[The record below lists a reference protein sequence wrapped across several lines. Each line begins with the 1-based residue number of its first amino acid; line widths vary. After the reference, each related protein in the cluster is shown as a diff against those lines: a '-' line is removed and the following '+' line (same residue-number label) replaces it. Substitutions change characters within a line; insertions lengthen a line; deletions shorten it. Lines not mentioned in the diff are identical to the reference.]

1 MSDPEPD
8 FGEIM
13 IGEPAFGSRRQLSRQ
28 ELYDLVWQTPMS
40 QLAKRFGLSDVG
52 LKKMCRKHDIPTPPL
67 GYWAKRVHG
76 KRVFQPQLPATKGP
90 QKLVLS
96 VVPLAAEQPEL
107 QAEQAKA
114 LERAAEFPPVQVP
127 SDQPAKL
134 HPVAVRT
141 AKALRAAKVDQH
153 GLKHVSEPGAVAVV
167 VGNASVD
174 RVLRIIHAFAAAA
187 EKRSISLTEH
197 PEGVQVLVEG
207 TPVLWQLKETTD
219 QIPHVPTKEELNWQA
234 RREADR
240 AKYPYLY
247 SSRSEGSVF
256 RSWDQV
262 PSGRLAMTLR
272 DPSAPRWG
280 RKDLIGHW
288 CDRRNKPLEDYLDQA
303 MATLAT
309 SALAIRH
316 RHAEEAEKERQ
327 RLEGLE
333 RQRWEQA
340 RRDRAEKRRQFLFAK
355 ADEHERYRRLVA
367 LAEFLEQNREQ
378 ESLSQ
383 EIHLLR
389 ELREIAG
396 AMRRDLDLAAMNA
409 EADRLQ
415 LYADETLPAREPE

>member
-1 MSDPEPD
+1 MQDLTV
-8 FGEIM
+8 
-13 IGEPAFGSRRQLSRQ
+13 GEPAFGGPQRLLSRE

-52 LKKMCRKHDIPTPPL
+52 LKKVCRKHDIPTPPL
-67 GYWAKRVHG
+67 GYWAKRAHG

-96 VVPLAAEQPEL
+96 VVPLAVEQPEL

-114 LERAAEFPPVQVP
+114 LKRASEFPPIQVP
-127 SDQPAKL
+127 SDQPANL

-153 GLKHVSEPGAVAVV
+153 GLKRVSEPGAVAVV

-174 RVLRIIHAFAAAA
+174 RVLRIIHAFAAAS
-187 EKRSISLTEH
+187 EKRGFSLTEH

-219 QIPHVPTKEELNWQA
+219 QTPHVPTKEELNWLA

-247 SSRSEGSVF
+247 SSRSEGPVF

-262 PSGRLAMTLR
+262 LSGRLSMTLR

-288 CDRRNKPLEDYLDQA
+288 CDRRNKLLEDYLDQA

-309 SALAIRH
+309 GALAIRH
-316 RHAEEAEKERQ
+316 RHAEESEKERQ
-327 RLEGLE
+327 RLEDLE
-333 RQRWEQA
+333 RQRLERA
-340 RRDRAEKRRQFLFAK
+340 RRDRAEKRRHFLFTK
-355 ADEHERYRRLVA
+355 ADEHERYRKLVA

-378 ESLSQ
+378 ESLGQ
-383 EIHLLR
+383 ETRLLR
-389 ELREIAG
+389 ELREITG

-415 LYADETLPAREPE
+415 LYADETLPAKEPE